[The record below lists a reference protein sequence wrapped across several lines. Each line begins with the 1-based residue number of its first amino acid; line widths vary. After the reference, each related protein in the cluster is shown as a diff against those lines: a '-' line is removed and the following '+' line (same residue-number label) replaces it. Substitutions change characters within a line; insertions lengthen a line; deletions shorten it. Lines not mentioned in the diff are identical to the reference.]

1 MQSHELLQEVFDK
14 TSPKQISSELGLSLS
29 LIYKWAEP
37 NENGGSGSTNPLD
50 RIEALVQA
58 TGDERIVQWICERA
72 GGFYI
77 RNPKAHWPHPHHLI
91 PATNRILQEFADLL
105 SVIATAAGDNHIS
118 PDESKKIRARWED
131 LKSVTEGFVH
141 CCEEGNFSNLRL
153 EMPDKPK

>member
-118 PDESKKIRARWED
+118 PDESKKIR
-131 LKSVTEGFVH
+131 
-141 CCEEGNFSNLRL
+141 
-153 EMPDKPK
+153 